1 MVHRI
6 TGRHLFVHTTGVAVW
21 VPLDANIDDI
31 CSAIIRIAEHVEC
44 VVNPM
49 IHPHQDGYAISIE
62 LPVDILY
69 TGCSLLELA
78 VDTPNLSVA
87 EYDLRMIALLE
98 EWTQEQNHPW
108 RTLRQWAIDNGVPI
122 VDDEDGLTLGMGRFS
137 QTWPLRELP
146 NIEDLQPENYKRI
159 PCVYITG
166 TNGKTT
172 TTRMLSS
179 IVQAQGALSGQ
190 YTCVGMTSTD
200 GVVIDGIM
208 VNQGD
213 WTGPGAARQV
223 LRHPTVDF
231 AILETARGGLMRRG
245 LVIENIDAAVVTNVS
260 DDHLGTWGLYTIKDM
275 ARAKLTVAFGVQP
288 TGTLI
293 LNADYPDLLN
303 TWQEMQTQYTHLP
316 QKTMLFSIE
325 KQEGVDIFLRDGWI
339 VHKTQGQIVSVDG
352 IPLTF
357 HGLATHNIENAMA
370 AIGLAMVVGISIPA
384 IQQGLQRVI
393 PNATTSK
400 GRSNW
405 LQYRGG
411 DIIVDFAHNPDGVR
425 KLAKMCAQWK
435 AQRKIVVLGQAGDRD
450 DQQLRDMAIASLV
463 MQPDLVL
470 LKELPK
476 HAYDKD
482 PHEIVAILRSALEE
496 QGLSASQILEFASEQ
511 DVAGWVIDNTMAQ
524 DICLFLSHEE
534 LDDVLTML
542 QDAGASWAEIAVQV

>member
-49 IHPHQDGYAISIE
+49 IHLHQEGYAISIE

-87 EYDLRMIALLE
+87 EYEVRMIALLE
-98 EWTQEQNHPW
+98 EWKQEQNHPW
-108 RTLRQWAIDNGVPI
+108 RELRQWAIDNGISV

-146 NIEDLQPENYKRI
+146 KIEDLQPENYKHI

-190 YTCVGMTSTD
+190 YACVGMTSTD

-260 DDHLGTWGLYTIKDM
+260 DDHLGTWGLYTVKDM

-303 TWQEMQTQYTHLP
+303 TWQEMQAQYTHLP
-316 QKTMLFSIE
+316 QNTMLFSID
-325 KQEGVDIFLRDGWI
+325 QQDGVDIFLRDGWI
-339 VHKTQGQIVSVDG
+339 VHKAQGQIVSVDG

-370 AIGLAMVVGISIPA
+370 AIGLALVAGISIPA
-384 IQQGLQRVI
+384 IQQGLQGVI

-405 LQYRGG
+405 LQYNEG

-425 KLAKMCAQWK
+425 KLAHMCAQWN

-450 DQQLRDMAIASLV
+450 DQQLRDMAVASLA

-476 HAYDKD
+476 HAYDRH
-482 PHEIVAILRSALEE
+482 PHDVVEILRSALEE
-496 QGLSASQILEFASEQ
+496 NGLSPHRILEFASEQ
-511 DVAGWVIDNTMAQ
+511 EVAMWVVNNTMAQ

-542 QDAGASWAEIAVQV
+542 QQAGASWGSFSTRA